1 MFRRLIWLLLLPGLA
16 PAQDPLAAPG
26 YEYFYNLDY
35 PQALAA
41 FRAEAAQHAD
51 SADAYNH
58 IAQTILYRE
67 MFRSGA
73 LESELVTGGN
83 PFLRREALNPSK
95 ADEQEFQD
103 SIQRALALADA
114 RLKANPNDVSAL
126 YAQGVTYGIEA
137 NYYFLVRKAY
147 VDALRDATAS
157 RKAHAR
163 VTELDPNLIDARL
176 VQGIYDYVLGSLSKA
191 WRVLGFF
198 GGFRGDRERGIETV
212 KLVARSGRLNRVD
225 AEILLC
231 AAYRRE
237 RRPKDAVPLLTGLIE
252 RFPRNFL
259 LRLEL
264 VQMYGDLGEKEK
276 ALAVIRE
283 IDRLK
288 KTNAPGFDR
297 LAEEKLR
304 YTRGNLLFWY
314 NDLDGALTDL
324 KAVTANLRA
333 VDLNTGVYAWL
344 RMGQIYDLK
353 RNHAEATKA
362 YLQTVVVAPDSDASS
377 AAQNYMLSR
386 YKR

>member
-1 MFRRLIWLLLLPGLA
+1 MYRRLIWLLLLPGLA

-35 PQALAA
+35 PEALAA
-41 FRAEAAQHAD
+41 FRAEAAQHPD
-51 SADAYNH
+51 SPDAQNH

-95 ADEQEFQD
+95 ADEKEFQD
-103 SIQRALALADA
+103 SIQRALSLADA
-114 RLKANPNDVSAL
+114 RLKANPNDVPAL

-212 KLVARSGRLNRVD
+212 KLVARSGRLHRVD

-283 IDRLK
+283 VDRLK
-288 KTNAPGFDR
+288 KANTPGFDR

-353 RNHAEATKA
+353 KNHAEATKA